1 MMLYTKGIFL
11 LDFLQL
17 HYYSNKTIKRLQK
30 YYHHI
35 KAQSVWIQQES
46 LKN

>member
-17 HYYSNKTIKRLQK
+17 HYYSNTMKRLQK